1 MPHSILHQRRNAFG
15 NLSLD
20 DHFFQHLLRRN
31 QMNHVEVA
39 RDFDIYLME
48 TGLMPLVL
56 QGLDALARHLDKL
69 ARTGGLCGGARA
81 PFNPLTWLAQY
92 LLRNHPAHV
101 QDHRMPIYRHFVEM
115 ASVERGRR
123 ALLRKKGEI
132 LEAWKELEK
141 ARERHSL
148 KLPDVPP
155 MLVQLDEKWNLKGL
169 LVSQMPKDYT
179 GILRPPLG
187 KDGVKFDDFWRWF
200 EGFVTTKDL
209 IRQETLVEAERQKK
223 QEELEAQL
231 LQEATQRHEMA
242 ILQVLDNRKGLLEQF
257 EALVS
262 DMSINI
268 EIGQILNEDAIMVL
282 DPEEDEDTLP
292 LCGDHT
298 SLILSLLESWGF
310 LSEAWDDEA
319 QAAWDDEA
327 QAAWEGWCG
336 SVGHEGDAVHKD
348 GLVPLMDRAAF
359 EKHVVASHPLPEQPS
374 NYGDTSSHQIVR
386 VKKLTDNDS
395 KGSKIEVE
403 VEAIAGKTGGVA
415 SFVLGEEEAAE
426 VRRRLAEHQQGLAAS
441 PLLAHVDFRNN
452 CVVKLLPGL
461 SHNDS

>member
-1 MPHSILHQRRNAFG
+1 
-15 NLSLD
+15 
-20 DHFFQHLLRRN
+20 
-31 QMNHVEVA
+31 
-39 RDFDIYLME
+39 
-48 TGLMPLVL
+48 
-56 QGLDALARHLDKL
+56 
-69 ARTGGLCGGARA
+69 
-81 PFNPLTWLAQY
+81 
-92 LLRNHPAHV
+92 
-101 QDHRMPIYRHFVEM
+101 
-115 ASVERGRR
+115 
-123 ALLRKKGEI
+123 
-132 LEAWKELEK
+132 
-141 ARERHSL
+141 
-148 KLPDVPP
+148 
-155 MLVQLDEKWNLKGL
+155 MLVQVDEKWNLKGL

-257 EALVS
+257 KTLVA
-262 DMSINI
+262 DMSINP
-268 EIGQILNEDAIMVL
+268 EIGQMLNEDAIMVL

-292 LCGDHT
+292 LCGEHT

-310 LSEAWDDEA
+310 LSEDSAVEDT
-319 QAAWDDEA
+319 WDDEA

-336 SVGHEGDAVHKD
+336 SVGLEGDTVHKD

-395 KGSKIEVE
+395 KVE
-403 VEAIAGKTGGVA
+403 VEAVAGQDSGAAYFAV
-415 SFVLGEEEAAE
+415 GEEEAAE
-426 VRRRLAEHQQGLAAS
+426 VQRRLVEQQQGLTAS
-441 PLLAHVDFRNN
+441 PLLAHVDFRNK